1 MTRLRLFLLGNTGFI
16 ILVGLGLLR
25 GLRGDI
31 HPLYLVLLFFLC
43 SSPVLLMRRLND
55 RYAPLAV
62 FAVVY
67 FVYFGALDVLRL
79 LTGDPMPGPASG
91 GIVSPAEL
99 AILVG
104 CLLAQIGYLAGCR
117 RNEDRRRPALRDWPE
132 PALVLGGAAL
142 WMISTWLFWKF
153 KIEIINDTTI
163 EAVKRGLDS
172 LNGLQVIG
180 FLLAGYLQPLC
191 IVILAYAQ
199 CRYRRAYMIP
209 VLALVLGVQM
219 VFGFVADIKGQVLL
233 GFVLIALTKFLVDG
247 RIPKL
252 RVSFMAAMI
261 IMIFPVL
268 QANRML
274 RGDLDHAKAESNIVQ
289 TLQKAIETTGGA
301 NSGANR
307 AQSFLERMSLKDNI
321 DMIVART
328 GADVGYQNGH
338 TIAPLLTVFIPRIL
352 WPAKPDVQTGQVL
365 NKEFHL
371 SEQVETYIS
380 PSHLGELYWNYGWS
394 GVLVGMP
401 LIGLILG
408 LVGRQCDLSQGANL
422 TRILILGATIQQL
435 VLGFESAIVPQ
446 YSVWLRTLLAI
457 GLLHWLLA
465 RAVDVRR
472 SNAMPSAA
480 PAARLF
486 PHLMT

>member
-1 MTRLRLFLLGNTGFI
+1 MTRLRLYVIGNMGFSTM
-16 ILVGLGLLR
+16 VGLGMLR
-25 GLRGDI
+25 GLRGDVN
-31 HPLYLVLLFFLC
+31 PLYLVLLFLLC
-43 SSPVLLMRRLND
+43 SSPALLMKRLND
-55 RYAPLAV
+55 RYAPLAA
-62 FAVVY
+62 FAAVY
-67 FVYFGALDVLRL
+67 FIYFGALDVLNL
-79 LTGDPMPGPASG
+79 LTGDPKRGPATG
-91 GIVSPAEL
+91 GVVSPAEL
-99 AILVG
+99 AILAG
-104 CLLAQIGYLAGCR
+104 CLLAQIGYLVGCR
-117 RNEDRRRPALRDWPE
+117 RYEARRLSALRDWPE
-132 PALVLGGAAL
+132 PALVFVGAAL
-142 WMISTWLFWKF
+142 WMISTWLFWQF
-153 KIEIINDTTI
+153 KIEIINDPTN
-163 EAVKRGLDS
+163 EAVKRGLGT

-209 VLALVLGVQM
+209 VLAVVLGVQM

-247 RIPKL
+247 RIPKV
-252 RVSFMAAMI
+252 RVVFMAAMI
-261 IMIFPVL
+261 VMIFPVL

-274 RGDLDHAKAESNIVQ
+274 RGDLDHAKAEKNIIQ
-289 TLQKAIETTGGA
+289 TLQKAIESTGSA

-307 AQSFLERMSLKDNI
+307 AQTVLERLSLKDNI
-321 DMIVART
+321 EMIVART
-328 GADVGYQNGH
+328 GVDVGYQNGH

-352 WPAKPDVQTGQVL
+352 WPSKSDVQTGQVL

-371 SEQVETYIS
+371 SEQEETYIS
-380 PSHLGELYWNYGWS
+380 PSHLGELYWNYGWP
-394 GVLVGMP
+394 GILVGMP

-457 GLLHWLLA
+457 ALLHCLLA
-465 RAVDVRR
+465 RAVDARR
-472 SNAMPSAA
+472 SDAMPAPA